1 MPIVRTG
8 LLRGF
13 LRRRRPRL
21 HNLHLPGLNSKYRND
36 LEQGGGAKVVKG
48 TARRVIVVKSPE
60 AKIFEEAIFIIREDA
75 ISENG
80 VSAARLLEEAH
91 QIAAGYSQ
99 RRKAFGKL
107 FSRRL
112 SPAVAAA
119 GGAAVMGIAWL
130 LMQLLA

>member
-1 MPIVRTG
+1 MPLVRRG

-13 LRRRRPRL
+13 LHRRRRRL
-21 HNLHLPGLNSKYRND
+21 HNLHLPGLNSKCRND

-60 AKIFEEAIFIIREDA
+60 AKVFEEAIFIIREDA
-75 ISENG
+75 LSENG

-99 RRKAFGKL
+99 RRKPGKL
-107 FSRRL
+107 FSGRL
-112 SPAVAAA
+112 SPAIAAA
-119 GGAAVMGIAWL
+119 GGAAVTGLAWL
-130 LMQLLA
+130 LLQLLV